1 MRSARW
7 HAQQNVYLVTE
18 DPLTPD
24 LVRAFVGDADGFVEV
39 LSADRD
45 RLEIVIWNPDGS
57 QAEMSGNGTRIAA
70 RWLAARS
77 GAGAVVVRIGDREV
91 RARMLEPPFVEQ
103 QLGPVVVGP
112 EEEVAGIT
120 LVTVDVGNPHAVV
133 DGDPADLP
141 VVGPLLERHP
151 RFPQRTNVQVARRID
166 DSDDRGA
173 GLGAGGGRDGL
184 IGLERRRGRRGVRRD
199 ARDRQVS
206 RRTARGPFRR
216 RHGIPDRTGRAG
228 GGVEARSRSPA
239 APG

>member
-39 LSADRD
+39 LSADRE
-45 RLEIVIWNPDGS
+45 RVEIVIWNPDGS

-112 EEEVAGIT
+112 EEEVAGI
-120 LVTVDVGNPHAVV
+120 A
-133 DGDPADLP
+133 
-141 VVGPLLERHP
+141 
-151 RFPQRTNVQVARRID
+151 
-166 DSDDRGA
+166 
-173 GLGAGGGRDGL
+173 
-184 IGLERRRGRRGVRRD
+184 
-199 ARDRQVS
+199 ARDR
-206 RRTARGPFRR
+206 RR
-216 RHGIPDRTGRAG
+216 RQSACRGGR
-228 GGVEARSRSPA
+228 RS
-239 APG
+239 G